1 MKKQLIIF
9 GVIVLLIT
17 IGLSGC
23 LENKS
28 KSDED
33 KIIGTWASSELF
45 QGSTRNISIIFL
57 SNKTFETV
65 STYKGETKI
74 GSGTWRI
81 VDDKLEI
88 DITKPTVSPSINDYN
103 FSNNFNTLTITDSTG
118 TKIDFTKQ

>member
-1 MKKQLIIF
+1 MKKQILIVGI
-9 GVIVLLIT
+9 VIILLIV
-17 IGLSGC
+17 GLSGC
-23 LENKS
+23 QENTS

-33 KIIGTWASSELF
+33 RIIGAWIVSELF

-65 STYKGETKI
+65 GTYKGETNI

-81 VDDKLEI
+81 VNDKLEI
-88 DITKPTVSPSINDYN
+88 DITEPKVNKSINDYN

-118 TKIDFTKQ
+118 ITMDFTKQ